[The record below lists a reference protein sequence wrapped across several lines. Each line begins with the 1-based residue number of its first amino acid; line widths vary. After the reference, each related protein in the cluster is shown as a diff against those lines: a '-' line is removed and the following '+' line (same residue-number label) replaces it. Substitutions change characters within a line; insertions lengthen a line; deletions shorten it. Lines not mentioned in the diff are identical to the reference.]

1 MVKHT
6 EKPKI
11 NVLAFDGGGSRG
23 VMEIMILDD
32 IMRLYTIFKEQPEI
46 FQSKFKTNDL
56 ILKKEN
62 LVEFNDLLRG
72 QEFPE
77 EKLVHPTDV
86 FDVICGTSTGGLI
99 SFGLVG
105 GSTVEDVDVKQ
116 TEPTSKCC
124 TCMPPFAFQY
134 RCVSSRSCG
143 EKDELNCRD
152 PMIRPKRKSMTV
164 AEVIKMYETSTSN
177 IFKKV
182 GVSY

>member
-1 MVKHT
+1 MVKNIPA
-6 EKPKI
+6 KPKI

-32 IMRLYTIFKEQPEI
+32 IMRLYTIFKEQPEK
-46 FQSKFKTNDL
+46 FQSKFVTNDL

-86 FDVICGTSTGGLI
+86 FDVICGTSTGALI

-105 GSTVEDVDVKQ
+105 GSTVEYVDVKQ
-116 TEPTSKCC
+116 TEPTSKP
-124 TCMPPFAFQY
+124 CMPPFAFQY
-134 RCVSSRSCG
+134 CCAGSRCNG
-143 EKDELNCRD
+143 EKDELNRWD
-152 PMIRPKRKSMTV
+152 PMTRPKRKSMTV
-164 AEVIKMYETSTSN
+164 AEVIKMYETATSS
-177 IFKKV
+177 ILKKV